1 MKNPTRHKKTQLD
14 DLIPLT
20 PRMLHVM
27 LALSDGARHGYAIM
41 EEVEECSGG
50 RVRVGP
56 GTLYEAL
63 QSLEKKSLVEV
74 VPNKPGDDPRR
85 RYHKLTPRGRKVL
98 QAEANR
104 LSDLMRVLKAKKTQ
118 IVD

>member
-1 MKNPTRHKKTQLD
+1 MTNMKQPE
-14 DLIPLT
+14 DLLPLT

-27 LALSDGARHGYAIM
+27 LALSDGPRHGYAIM
-41 EEVEECSGG
+41 EEVENCSGG

-63 QSLEKKSLVEV
+63 QSLQKKGLVELS
-74 VPNKPGDDPRR
+74 PSKPDDDPRR
-85 RYHKLTPRGRKVL
+85 RYHRLTELGQRVL

-104 LSDLMRVLKAKKTQ
+104 LSDLVRVLKDKKVQ
-118 IVD
+118 FGAAESV

>member
-1 MKNPTRHKKTQLD
+1 MPKRKRPA
-14 DLIPLT
+14 DLLPLT

-27 LALSDGARHGYAIM
+27 LSLTEGPRHGYAIM

-63 QSLEKKSLVEV
+63 QSLEKKDLVKLS
-74 VPNKPGDDPRR
+74 PNKPGDDPRR
-85 RYHKLTPRGRKVL
+85 RYHKLTSLGRKVL
-98 QAEANR
+98 QAEADR
-104 LSDLMRVLKAKKTQ
+104 LSDLMQVLKEKNVRVGGVKPA
-118 IVD
+118 

>member
-1 MKNPTRHKKTQLD
+1 MPKRIHPD
-14 DLIPLT
+14 DMLPLT

-27 LALSDGARHGYAIM
+27 LALAEGPRHGYAIM
-41 EEVEECSGG
+41 EEVETCSSG

-63 QSLEKKSLVEV
+63 QSLQRKNLVELA
-74 VPNKPGDDPRR
+74 PSKPEDDPRR
-85 RYHKLTPRGRKVL
+85 RYHKLTELGRKVL

-104 LSDLMRVLKAKKTQ
+104 LSDLVQALKDKKVQ
-118 IVD
+118 FGGVGSA